1 MFMKDQNNKYDEIY
15 RYNEIAEKVFYPVY
29 DVIAENIIT
38 TTGITRGRMLDIGSG
53 GGHLGFAVM
62 KRTELSCV
70 FVDIKPAALKIAE
83 RRAAELGMSER
94 CSTSVQDVHAM
105 KLPDCYADLIVSRG
119 SMIFWEDQEKA
130 FREIFRVLAPG
141 GMTYVG
147 TGCGNAECLKQVTAK
162 HPDGPDWLRRLR
174 EKSKAL
180 TTEEYVE
187 MFDRLGYEH
196 LIIEGDG
203 IGRWILLK
211 K

>member
-1 MFMKDQNNKYDEIY
+1 MDEQNY
-15 RYNEIAEKVFYPVY
+15 RYDEIAEKVFYPIF

-38 TTGITRGRMLDIGSG
+38 TTGITRGRMLDIGTG
-53 GGHLGFAVM
+53 GGHLGFAMM

-70 FVDIKPAALKIAE
+70 FADIEPVALKIAE

-94 CSTSVQDVHAM
+94 CSTSIQDVHTM
-105 KLPDCYADLIVSRG
+105 NLPDCYADLIVSRG

-130 FREIFRVLAPG
+130 FSEIYRVLAPG

-147 TGCGNAECLKQVTAK
+147 TGCGSAECLKQINAK
-162 HPDGPDWLRRLR
+162 HPDGPDWLRRIR
-174 EKSKAL
+174 EKSKTL
-180 TTEEYVE
+180 TTEEYRRT
-187 MFDRLGYEH
+187 FNRLGYEH